1 MNLLNMK
8 YAIAIAETKS
18 LNKAAEKLY
27 IGQPALSRS
36 IKELESNLGT
46 PLFKRSVKGMTLTPE
61 GEKFIRYA
69 KVILNKVDEIEEM
82 FKTETVDRQTFSI
95 CVPRVSYI
103 CDAFVNFTKRLKND
117 GSIEIFYQ
125 ETNAMRAVTN
135 ILNDDYKL
143 GVVRFAES
151 YAKYYDDMFRSKA
164 LENRLI
170 TRFKY
175 VLIMSR
181 HSPLAKL
188 ETISF
193 DDLGDYTEI
202 AHADPYVPSLPV
214 SEVIKEELV
223 ENCKRRIFV
232 FERGTQFQLLSENVN
247 TFMWVSP
254 VQKSLLDK
262 FDLVQRYC
270 VVNDREYND
279 VLIYR
284 DDYRLSPLDNMFIE
298 ELVYSKRTNLD
309 NCIIK

>member
-36 IKELESNLGT
+36 IKELEANLGT
-46 PLFKRSVKGMTLTPE
+46 SLFERSVKGMTLTPD

-69 KVILNKVDEIEEM
+69 RVILNKVDEIEEM
-82 FKTETVDRQTFSI
+82 FKNEADSKIRFSI

-103 CDAFVNFTKRLKND
+103 CDAFVNFTRHLKND

-125 ETNAMRAVTN
+125 ETNAMRAVKN
-135 ILNDDYKL
+135 IQNDDYKL

-151 YAKYYDDMFRSKA
+151 YAKYYDDMFSEKS
-164 LENRLI
+164 LESRII

-188 ETISF
+188 DQITFE
-193 DDLGDYTEI
+193 DLGDYIEI
-202 AHADPYVPSLPV
+202 AHADPYVPSLAV
-214 SEVIKEELV
+214 SEVIKEEIV

-232 FERGTQFQLLSENVN
+232 FERASQFELLSENVD

-254 VQKSLLDK
+254 VQKSLLEK

-270 VVNDREYND
+270 VDNNREYND

-284 DDYRLSPLDNMFIE
+284 DDYRLSQLDNMFIE
-298 ELVYSKRTNLD
+298 ELVYSKRVNLD

>member
-36 IKELESNLGT
+36 IKELEANLGT
-46 PLFKRSVKGMTLTPE
+46 SLFERSVKGMTLTPD
-61 GEKFIRYA
+61 GEKFILYA

-82 FKTETVDRQTFSI
+82 FKTETDNKIRFSI

-103 CDAFVNFTKRLKND
+103 CDAFVNFTRHLKND

-125 ETNAMRAVTN
+125 ETNAMRAVKN

-151 YAKYYDDMFRSKA
+151 YAKYYDDMFREKS
-164 LENRLI
+164 LESRII

-188 ETISF
+188 ESITF
-193 DDLGDYTEI
+193 ADLRDYIEI

-214 SEVIKEELV
+214 SEVKKEELSD
-223 ENCKRRIFV
+223 NCQRHIFV
-232 FERGTQFQLLSENVN
+232 FERGSQFQLLSENVD

-270 VVNDREYND
+270 TDNNREYND

-284 DDYRLSPLDNMFIE
+284 DDYRLSQLDNMFIE
-298 ELVYSKRTNLD
+298 ELVYSKRVNLD
-309 NCIIK
+309 NCVIK

>member
-36 IKELESNLGT
+36 IKELEANLGT
-46 PLFKRSVKGMTLTPE
+46 SLFERSVKGMTLTPD

-69 KVILNKVDEIEEM
+69 RVILNKVDEIEEM
-82 FKTETVDRQTFSI
+82 FKTETDSKIRFSI

-103 CDAFVNFTKRLKND
+103 CDAFVNFTRHLKND

-125 ETNAMRAVTN
+125 ETNAMRAVKN
-135 ILNDDYKL
+135 IQNDDYKL

-151 YAKYYDDMFRSKA
+151 YAKYYDDMFSEKS
-164 LENRLI
+164 LESRII

-188 ETISF
+188 DQITFE
-193 DDLGDYTEI
+193 DLGDYIEI

-223 ENCKRRIFV
+223 ENRKRRIFV
-232 FERGTQFQLLSENVN
+232 FERASQFELLSENVD

-254 VQKSLLDK
+254 VQKSLLEK

-270 VVNDREYND
+270 VDNNREYND

-284 DDYRLSPLDNMFIE
+284 DDYRLSQLDNMFIE
-298 ELVYSKRTNLD
+298 ELVYSKRINLD
-309 NCIIK
+309 SAIIK

>member
-1 MNLLNMK
+1 MK
-8 YAIAIAETKS
+8 YAITIAETKS

-36 IKELESNLGT
+36 IKELEADLGT
-46 PLFKRSVKGMTLTPE
+46 SLFERSVKGMTLTPD
-61 GEKFIRYA
+61 GEKFVLYA

-82 FKTETVDRQTFSI
+82 FKTETDNKIRFSI

-103 CDAFVNFTKRLKND
+103 CDAFVNFTRHLKND

-125 ETNAMRAVTN
+125 ETNAMRAVKN
-135 ILNDDYKL
+135 IQNDDYKL

-151 YAKYYDDMFRSKA
+151 YAKYYDDMFREKS
-164 LENRLI
+164 LESRII

-188 ETISF
+188 EQITF
-193 DDLGDYTEI
+193 EDLGDYIEI

-232 FERGTQFQLLSENVN
+232 FERASQFELLSENVD

-254 VQKSLLDK
+254 VQKSLLEK

-270 VVNDREYND
+270 VDNNREYND

-284 DDYRLSPLDNMFIE
+284 DDYRLSQLDNMFIE
-298 ELVYSKRTNLD
+298 ELVYSKRVNLD

>member
-36 IKELESNLGT
+36 IKELEANLGT
-46 PLFKRSVKGMTLTPE
+46 SLFERSVKGMTLTPD

-82 FKTETVDRQTFSI
+82 FKTETDNKIRFSI

-103 CDAFVNFTKRLKND
+103 CDAFVNFTRHLKND

-125 ETNAMRAVTN
+125 ETNAMRAVKN

-151 YAKYYDDMFRSKA
+151 YAKYYDDMFREKS
-164 LENRLI
+164 LESRII

-188 ETISF
+188 ESITF
-193 DDLGDYTEI
+193 ADLRDYIEI

-214 SEVIKEELV
+214 SEVKKEELSD
-223 ENCKRRIFV
+223 NCQRHIFV
-232 FERGTQFQLLSENVN
+232 FERGSQFQLLSENVD

-270 VVNDREYND
+270 VDNNREYND

-284 DDYRLSPLDNMFIE
+284 DDYRLSQLDNMFIE
-298 ELVYSKRTNLD
+298 ELVYSKRVNLD
-309 NCIIK
+309 NCVIK